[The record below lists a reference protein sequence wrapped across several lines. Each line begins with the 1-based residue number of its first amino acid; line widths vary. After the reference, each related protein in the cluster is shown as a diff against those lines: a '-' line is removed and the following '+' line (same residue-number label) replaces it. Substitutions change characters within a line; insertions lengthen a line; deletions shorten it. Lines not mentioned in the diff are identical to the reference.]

1 MIIILANIIDNT
13 FNLNGVL
20 VYGAVVFY
28 ILNES
33 LSIIENYALMGGK
46 IPKQLQETLE
56 LLKEKNDTLDQL
68 EQRVKVNENV
78 TIEVK
83 KESDTNEHN

>member
-1 MIIILANIIDNT
+1 LANIIDNT
-13 FNLNGVL
+13 FNLNGIL

-33 LSIIENYALMGGK
+33 LSIVENYALMGGK
-46 IPKQLQETLE
+46 IPNQLRDTLE
-56 LLKEKNDTLDQL
+56 LLREKNDTLDQVENKL
-68 EQRVKVNENV
+68 KVNEKV

-83 KESDTNEHN
+83 KEDEKL